1 MHLLPHAS
9 PPVPFEGFGP
19 RRHAGFGGRTPLPCK
34 DRRVSLSRPD
44 PKRKVTLPEI
54 EPSGAPEVTP
64 CLKELIMF
72 KAQQGAKSD
81 PSSAPGETSYANDSS
96 QKRKPCQMTSKVQ
109 PPAKK
114 RKYKPRKTVSSDDHR
129 LKEQSADSRLQE
141 AGENMAFLGII
152 NDGL

>member
-1 MHLLPHAS
+1 MGDLAFARGLNEGFGPDPFFASDRLVSPPHVPMPMHLLPHAS

-54 EPSGAPEVTP
+54 EPSGAPE
-64 CLKELIMF
+64 
-72 KAQQGAKSD
+72 
-81 PSSAPGETSYANDSS
+81 
-96 QKRKPCQMTSKVQ
+96 
-109 PPAKK
+109 
-114 RKYKPRKTVSSDDHR
+114 
-129 LKEQSADSRLQE
+129 
-141 AGENMAFLGII
+141 NMAFLGII